1 MICRVVHPTYIVGGG
16 LLSAR
21 VPSLR
26 SVSPLISLFS
36 FLVSLTHDN
45 DARAYTYAISNKH
58 PDFLLTLFDP
68 SSRASL
74 CAVFFSRFLLALVSC
89 VLVDSEGATR
99 ICLSPHLH
107 RGVFPSPSLSL
118 SRWVPFSVLVSPH
131 CHSSNTSPVSL
142 GSHVLHSSHS
152 AGSRPARA
160 LTHIYTHTHTHTH
173 THTSV
178 PVGFTLPVF
187 RRSC

>member
-1 MICRVVHPTYIVGGG
+1 MKLRPSVVVELCFRWPIGPVLCFLFSVSCSFFFSFSAWFACRVVICRVVHPTYIVGGG

-99 ICLSPHLH
+99 ICFFTS
-107 RGVFPSPSLSL
+107 SPSRCLPVP
-118 SRWVPFSVLVSPH
+118 VPFSLTLGFFFCSRFATLSLVRH
-131 CHSSNTSPVSL
+131 VSRL
-142 GSHVLHSSHS
+142 
-152 AGSRPARA
+152 AR
-160 LTHIYTHTHTHTH
+160 
-173 THTSV
+173 
-178 PVGFTLPVF
+178 
-187 RRSC
+187 